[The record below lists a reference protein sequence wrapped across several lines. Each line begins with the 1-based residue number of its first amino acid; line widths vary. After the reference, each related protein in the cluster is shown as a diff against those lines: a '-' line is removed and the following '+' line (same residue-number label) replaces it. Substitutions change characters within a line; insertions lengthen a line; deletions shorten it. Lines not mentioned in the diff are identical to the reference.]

1 MHVELG
7 MLDRSLWL
15 NSFVAF
21 GLPGFSSKPW
31 FPGAGGCFWAKPR
44 ELGIGCL
51 SVGGGN
57 DACFAKSSSN
67 PSVFQVKYF
76 TFNKLPFSNKNLAQC
91 SVSSQLKSQVKTNVW
106 SSIWCQF
113 VLITWSSISKEQTYV
128 FARLSGGSSPECYC
142 QDIKFICEAM
152 ETKLFNTPVII
163 MLSSIIPFLSW
174 VLC

>member
-1 MHVELG
+1 MTEFLRGFWAPRLQQQAVISWH
-7 MLDRSLWL
+7 RWL
-15 NSFVAF
+15 LLSQAQ
-21 GLPGFSSKPW
+21 
-31 FPGAGGCFWAKPR
+31 GAGDR
-44 ELGIGCL
+44 
-51 SVGGGN
+51 VGWGN

-113 VLITWSSISKEQTYV
+113 VLITWSSISKEQTYA
-128 FARLSGGSSPECYC
+128 FASLSGGSSPESYC
-142 QDIKFICEAM
+142 QDLKFICEAM

-163 MLSSIIPFLSW
+163 MLSSIIPFLS
-174 VLC
+174 